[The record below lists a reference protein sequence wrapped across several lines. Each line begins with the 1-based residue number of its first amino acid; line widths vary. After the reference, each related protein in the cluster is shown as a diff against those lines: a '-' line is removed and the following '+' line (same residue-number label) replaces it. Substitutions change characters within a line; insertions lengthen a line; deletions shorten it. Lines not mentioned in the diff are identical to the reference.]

1 MSHPPL
7 ERAGLCPCRKSGGS
21 GGGRGC
27 LEKESPR
34 ARHLSRKAG
43 PWAPKPAKAIL
54 PRSRP
59 FPLPGGPSVAPGPT
73 QEAGLRVHPASPAAS
88 QGHAPPS
95 RCLRCEAAVSGREVE
110 KIYTKEHLMLSKFRK
125 RQCPK
130 GLLGPWLGVDQTRG
144 GRGAPALKPRG
155 AARPPAPR
163 APAGDTRQLPAF
175 LVTEENRLRRAVAR
189 GRGSTACGSPRTPPA
204 LSVGFPTRANTAPA
218 SRGGWPGPLSWWWRR
233 SEDGLVPE
241 ARGERE
247 ERTDSSE
254 NGGGNAAAVLR
265 ETACPARGAVTVRMN
280 H

>member
-73 QEAGLRVHPASPAAS
+73 QEAGLQVHPASPAAS

-95 RCLRCEAAVSGREVE
+95 RCPRREAAVSGREVE

-155 AARPPAPR
+155 AARPPGAPGSR
-163 APAGDTRQLPAF
+163 GRHSAAARIPCHRGKPSS
-175 LVTEENRLRRAVAR
+175 AR
-189 GRGSTACGSPRTPPA
+189 GGE
-204 LSVGFPTRANTAPA
+204 
-218 SRGGWPGPLSWWWRR
+218 GPWEHGVRV
-233 SEDGLVPE
+233 SEDAAGTVRWLSHSGEHRASVAGWMARPPLVVVE
-241 ARGERE
+241 AFGGRSGARG
-247 ERTDSSE
+247 
-254 NGGGNAAAVLR
+254 
-265 ETACPARGAVTVRMN
+265 
-280 H
+280 